1 MSHYVQ
7 LVYFLEDIKP
17 QDVEMHGG
25 KATNL
30 AKLSQFGFH
39 VPRSLSISSEAFAQ
53 MVESN
58 DNLAELLHKAG
69 NSDDFEELLEI
80 SVSLQESIEDYKIP
94 EELVSEI
101 TQSYNRLQENT
112 ENNEWGFAV
121 RSSATIEDRA
131 DISFAGQAESY
142 LCVMDD
148 VGILESVKKVW
159 QSAYSE
165 RAVIYLKTK
174 DIPLKQVKMGVV
186 VQEMI
191 PVDIS
196 GVMFTANVVN
206 SSTEEMLINATWGLG
221 DSLVS
226 GKIVPD
232 TYILRKRPLSVIERN
247 LGEKKYT
254 SQLEKNQTVLSSTPQ
269 EKQSKFTL
277 EEHTLMDIAE
287 IGMKIESGMESPQD
301 IEWGIRSDGS
311 LVILQ
316 SRPIT
321 TLNVPSSH
329 EVKSQG

>member
-1 MSHYVQ
+1 MQ
-7 LVYFLEDIKP
+7 LVYFLEDIRAH
-17 QDVEMHGG
+17 DVEIHGG

-30 AKLSQFGFH
+30 AKLAQSGFL
-39 VPRSLSISSEAFAQ
+39 VPRSLSVSSEAFSQ
-53 MVESN
+53 MVKN
-58 DNLAELLHKAG
+58 NQDLADLLLKAD

-80 SVSLQESIEDYKIP
+80 SVSLQESIETYEIP
-94 EELVSEI
+94 EGLASEI
-101 TQSYNRLQENT
+101 TQGFNRLQKITN
-112 ENNEWGFAV
+112 NNEYGFAV

-174 DIPLKQVKMGVV
+174 DIPLTQVKMAVV
-186 VQEMI
+186 IQEMM
-191 PVDIS
+191 PVNIS

-232 TYILRKRPLSVIERN
+232 TYILSKNPLSVIERN

-254 SQLEKNQTVLSSTPQ
+254 SQLEKNQPVLTSTPQ
-269 EKQSKFTL
+269 DRQSRYTL
-277 EEHTLMDIAE
+277 DDQTLMDIAE

-301 IEWGIRSDGS
+301 IEWGIRSEGD

-321 TLNVPSSH
+321 TLSVPSSH
-329 EVKSQG
+329 EVKSQE